1 MTGLLSTMR
10 LLQYGDSFF
19 PSGAVSFS
27 WGLEALVL
35 NDAVSGREGIL
46 RFVLGQLHARW
57 APFERA
63 VVAAAHRANGSL
75 EAVARIDERVEILTP
90 AEELR
95 SGSRRMGQAMLSVFE
110 RLETPGAA
118 DYRGRV
124 RHKDACGHLAVMQGF
139 LWARTGFSEGE
150 AIALSAHTLCIG
162 LLGAAVRLGALTH
175 IDAQQILAEAR
186 RLADLLSTDPPP
198 DIDSAATSGIE
209 AEIAI
214 IQHTRNPTRMF
225 TN

>member
-1 MTGLLSTMR
+1 MSGLLSAMR

-35 NDAVSGREGIL
+35 NDAVAGREGML

-57 APFERA
+57 APFDRA
-63 VVAAAHRANGSL
+63 VVAAAHRASGSL
-75 EAVARIDERVEILTP
+75 DAVARIDERVEILTP

-110 RLETPGAA
+110 RLETPGAS
-118 DYRGRV
+118 DYRDRV
-124 RHKDACGHLAVMQGF
+124 RRQDAFGHLTVMQGF
-139 LWARTGFSEGE
+139 LWARIAFSEGE

-175 IDAQQILAEAR
+175 IDAQEILTEAG
-186 RLADLLSTDPPP
+186 RLADGLGRGPPP

-209 AEIAI
+209 AEIAV
-214 IQHTRNPTRMF
+214 IQHARNPTRMF